1 MRTCHRAALIK
12 EISRVQRATV
22 VSLNEDPDIPI
33 FLLSRGRPGCW
44 LASASSVDIS
54 DLKIKVPLAL
64 RTFSLKSIIQ
74 FKIFY
79 FTAHHTFI
87 YLVNILY
94 EQSRLSSET

>member
-33 FLLSRGRPGCW
+33 FLLSRDSPRLLVGVSILGM
-44 LASASSVDIS
+44 AVGIS
-54 DLKIKVPLAL
+54 LI
-64 RTFSLKSIIQ
+64 RTFSNVEINRIQ
-74 FKIFY
+74 FKNFY

-87 YLVNILY
+87 YLVNLLY
-94 EQSRLSSET
+94 EQSRLSSVT